1 MKQFVLV
8 SVLVLLFINKQ
19 YAQTKVFKEVGN
31 SISSSIKAIIQD
43 DNLVGY
49 LSFTELERA
58 NADSF
63 HYRLTIMDEN
73 LNDIGELNFT
83 ELKLDLQAV
92 AFEQDVMCLAY
103 LKSNFVG
110 YGGKKRKERK
120 EQLSNASLSVY
131 TQFVSLDGKIIN
143 SNTVKANVKI
153 MSAYNTGY
161 DRNKIDDGVLKHR
174 VQLKNMKGKGFACF
188 YGDDNKCYVSVFNTE
203 GKSVWNNDFM
213 QGADNFVMLTSQ
225 HDIYLLYKKK
235 EKLLEG
241 GYWLMGY
248 NVDNNAA
255 FAKYDLS
262 DKNGHSF
269 SVRAFANDP
278 ITGRPYL
285 AGMILHNRKG
295 NSTMT
300 VKQLAHG
307 PYIGAFTAQIKNS
320 GTSDIETVISDW
332 SSHSQSEF
340 SSKGRYQPTK
350 SFMLFQPAFKDYD
363 GNAYFAGTSFKRKPK
378 WGAIGATVATSPL
391 IIPPLWILM
400 FAGTQK
406 IQTRD
411 ALLFKQDKKGNL
423 SYVTAIPS
431 AHSRYITGKV
441 SLLQN
446 MAIPEYDMVVNSD
459 TKSNYLVVSD
469 KKNVNIYSVN
479 QKKVI
484 RTIPRKEGS
493 VTTTIYPAKEGH
505 IMVSEYNKQEKT
517 RKFSIE
523 SL

>member
-1 MKQFVLV
+1 MKQFMLV
-8 SVLVLLFINKQ
+8 SMLVILFINKQ
-19 YAQTKVFKEVGN
+19 YAQTKLFKEVGN

-49 LSFTELERA
+49 LSFTQLERA

-92 AFEQDVMCLAY
+92 AFEQDVLCLAY

-110 YGGKKRKERK
+110 YGAKKRRERK
-120 EQLSNASLSVY
+120 EQLSNASLSIH
-131 TQFVSLDGKIIN
+131 TQFVSLDGKIIT

-161 DRNKIDDGVLKHR
+161 DREKIDDRVLKHPI
-174 VQLKNMKGKGFACF
+174 QLKNMRGKGFACF
-188 YGDDNKCYVSVFNTE
+188 YGDDNKCYVSVLNTA
-203 GKSVWNNDFM
+203 GKSIWSNDFM
-213 QGADNFVMLTSQ
+213 QDAENFVMLVSQ
-225 HDIYLLYKKK
+225 QDIYLLYKKDQ
-235 EKLLEG
+235 KLLEG
-241 GYWLMGY
+241 GYWLTGY
-248 NVDNNAA
+248 NVENNTA
-255 FAKYDLS
+255 FAKYDLR

-269 SVRAFANDP
+269 SVRAFGNDP
-278 ITGRPYL
+278 VTGRPYL

-295 NSTMT
+295 NANMT

-307 PYIGAFTAQIKNS
+307 PYIGAFTAQIKHS
-320 GTSDIETVISDW
+320 GTSDIESVISDW
-332 SSHSQSEF
+332 STRSQSEF

-350 SFMLFQPAFKDYD
+350 SFILFQPAFKDYD
-363 GNAYFAGTSFKRKPK
+363 GNAYFAGTSFKRKPR
-378 WGAIGATVATSPL
+378 WGAIGATVITSPL

-400 FAGTQK
+400 LAGTQK
-406 IQTRD
+406 IQTRE

-423 SYVTAIPS
+423 SYVNAIPS
-431 AHSRYITGKV
+431 AHSGYLTGKM
-441 SLLQN
+441 SLFQHMSL
-446 MAIPEYDMVVNSD
+446 PEYYMVMNSD

-469 KKNVNIYSVN
+469 RKNVNIYSIN
-479 QKKVI
+479 QQKVI
-484 RTIPRKEGS
+484 RTIPRKDGS
-493 VTTTIYPAKEGH
+493 VTTTIYTAKEGH
-505 IMVSEYNKQEKT
+505 VMVSEYNQKERT